1 MSSGSAVALKG
12 YGLQEDYELV
22 EGDWIFQLWYD
33 HRMLVEQRFQT
44 ISEAGQ
50 VKQ

>member
-1 MSSGSAVALKG
+1 VSSGSAVVLEG

-44 ISEAGQ
+44 VSEVGQ